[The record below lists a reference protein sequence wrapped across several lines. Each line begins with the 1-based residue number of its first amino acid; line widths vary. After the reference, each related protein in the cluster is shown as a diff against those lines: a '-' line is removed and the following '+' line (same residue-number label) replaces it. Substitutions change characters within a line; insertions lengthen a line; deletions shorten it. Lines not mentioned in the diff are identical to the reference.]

1 MKGTFATR
9 EFDGKTGAM
18 LTKEEFIAMAIAD
31 VETAKESYMKAAEED
46 AEATYK
52 RDLESFADRRAQ
64 KIQEIIDTSYKK
76 YKREFYRLRWVEQEI
91 AKVPTEMSK
100 NYYHTAR
107 PLKSLLWDVKPWE
120 NGSSYIDLDRD
131 LTYVFGYLYDEAI
144 KNKYFQQCTGWSI
157 IGDIHTE
164 FKFHLS
170 EELQNEWKADEKK
183 LSDAITR
190 FYSGSNY
197 WGD

>member
-9 EFDGKTGAM
+9 ELNGKTGAM
-18 LTKEEFIAMAIAD
+18 LTKEEFITMVIAD
-31 VETAKESYMKAAEED
+31 VEAAKESYMKVAEEE
-46 AEATYK
+46 AEETYK
-52 RDLESFADRRAQ
+52 RDLENFASYRAKRIDDIIAVSF
-64 KIQEIIDTSYKK
+64 KK

-91 AKVPTEMSK
+91 AKVPTEMSRG
-100 NYYHTAR
+100 YYHTAR
-107 PLKSLLWDVKPWE
+107 PLSSIHWDVKPWD
-120 NGSSYIDLDRD
+120 NGCSLIDLDRD

-157 IGDIHTE
+157 IKDTFVE

-170 EELQNEWKADEKK
+170 EELEAEWKADEKR
-183 LSDAITR
+183 LSDAINR
-190 FYSGSNY
+190 FYAGSNY